1 MTFVPDIEEI
11 NLVVDFNELEGD
23 SLSTYL
29 EFSRGPWKPR
39 EGDWARLTDGE
50 GSSCLG
56 YVKRIEGDMVEVL
69 PDWTTWLPE
78 QSHWAWTPPAQTVRA
93 TSLYEALRR
102 LHERPEEASDL
113 IEESSTPSP
122 KEQERSRL
130 VVDQA

>member
-102 LHERPEEASDL
+102 LHESNERRAQDAERTKNATGGEF
-113 IEESSTPSP
+113 SS
-122 KEQERSRL
+122 
-130 VVDQA
+130 AI